1 MSFEAILIANRGE
14 IALRVIRTARAMG
27 YRTIAVHTEPDAGAP
42 HVAAADAAVAL
53 GPAAAYLDGAAVIA
67 AALAAGAGAVH
78 PGYGFLAEN
87 ASFAEDCA
95 QAGLVFIG
103 PSADAIRLMGDKAA
117 AKAAMEAAGV
127 PTLPGHDGTD
137 QSDAVLT
144 AEAARIGFPVMVKAA
159 AGGGGKGMRLVREP
173 AALPEALARARSEAE
188 RSFGDGRLILE
199 RALIAPR
206 HIEVQ
211 VLADSHGHVLHLGE
225 RDCSVQR
232 RHQKVIEEAPAPGLD
247 TALRARLGAAAVTAA
262 QSCGY
267 VGAGTVEFLLDQ
279 AGDFHFLEMNTRLQV
294 EHPVTEAVTGLD
306 LVEWQIRVARGEV
319 LPALDPTPQGHA
331 IEARLYAEDPAAGFL
346 PQTGRLL
353 RWCPPAG
360 LRTDHALA
368 EGVTI
373 TADYDPM
380 LAKLIAHGPDRET
393 ARRRLIAGLAA
404 TELSGLRTNRGWL
417 QEILQHPDFVAGHAS
432 TDLLAGLEPL
442 PAAQPRPLELAL
454 AVFLFAL
461 RRGDGVTEAPPR
473 LGWTNGPRPLLHR
486 RLEHEGQIRTVALRL
501 GPGASLQLPEGD
513 AINVTDWTADRINWT
528 QAGLTGTLHFAFDG
542 PALWL
547 GEHRLVDVTH
557 APAQAQARPAD
568 GQIHAPMAGTIIS
581 VPVREG
587 AQVAE
592 GEIIA
597 VLEAMKME
605 HPLRAPRSGRITAL
619 AVSVGMQLAARAVV
633 AEIGEDE

>member
-27 YRTIAVHTEPDAGAP
+27 YRTVAVHTAPDAGAP
-42 HVAAADAAVAL
+42 HVAVADAAVAL

-67 AALAAGAGAVH
+67 AARAAGAGAVH

-87 ASFAEDCA
+87 AKFAEDCA
-95 QAGLVFIG
+95 AAGLVFIG

-127 PTLPGHDGTD
+127 PTLPGYDGAD
-137 QSDAVLT
+137 QSDGVLA
-144 AEAARIGFPVMVKAA
+144 AEAARIGFPVVVKAA

-211 VLADSHGHVLHLGE
+211 VLADNHGHVLHLGE

-306 LVEWQIRVARGEV
+306 LVEWQIRVARGEA
-319 LPALDPTPQGHA
+319 LPALDPTPRGHA

-353 RWCPPAG
+353 RWRPPAG

-417 QEILQHPDFVAGHAS
+417 QEILRHPDFVAGRAS

-442 PAAQPRPLELAL
+442 ATPQPRPLELAL

-461 RRGDGVTEAPPR
+461 RCGDGVTDAPPR

-486 RLEHEGQIRTVALRL
+486 RLDHEGQIHTVALHL

-513 AINVTDWTADRINWT
+513 AIHVTDWSAGRIGWT
-528 QAGLTGTLHFAFDG
+528 QGGLTGDLPYAFDG

-547 GEHRLVDVTH
+547 GDHRLVDVTH
-557 APAQAQARPAD
+557 APAPTQAGTAD
-568 GQIHAPMAGTIIS
+568 EQIRAPMAGTIVA
-581 VPVREG
+581 VPVRKG
-587 AQVAE
+587 AQVAQ
-592 GEIIA
+592 GQVVA

-619 AVSVGMQLAARAVV
+619 AVSVGMQLAARDVV